1 MSTHKGYLPQR
12 EGDIAKW
19 LLVFN
24 RGIGKYGATLGLSP
38 AEITD
43 GQANCAFGGAVIE
56 VQDEATAYAK
66 SITQFKQA
74 ALWATGPCTAWPAG
88 YTLPATLPPVSHAGV
103 LALITLLVKRLKAHP
118 AYTVDIGKE
127 LGIEGAAPV
136 VTAAASV
143 AEAKPL
149 LKLRLDTGGHPLVL
163 WKKGDMEGV
172 EIWVDRGDG
181 KGSALLAFDTM
192 PDYLDT
198 ATLPAVGASAVWTY
212 KAIYH
217 IGGGQIGQWSD
228 DVKISVMGR

>member
-1 MSTHKGYLPQR
+1 MSSHKGYMPPR
-12 EGDIAKW
+12 EGDSAKW
-19 LLVFN
+19 LAV
-24 RGIGKYGATLGLSP
+24 RSHGIAKYGATLGLSP

-43 GQANCAFGGAVIE
+43 AQANCAFGAAVIE
-56 VQDEATAYAK
+56 VQDEVIGYAR
-66 SITQFKQA
+66 SLTQFKQA

-88 YTLPATLPPVSHAGV
+88 YTVPADLPPVSHAGV
-103 LALITLLVKRLKAHP
+103 LALTTLLVKRLKAHP

>member
-74 ALWATGPCTAWPAG
+74 ALWATGPCT
-88 YTLPATLPPVSHAGV
+88 SC
-103 LALITLLVKRLKAHP
+103 
-118 AYTVDIGKE
+118 
-127 LGIEGAAPV
+127 
-136 VTAAASV
+136 
-143 AEAKPL
+143 
-149 LKLRLDTGGHPLVL
+149 TGTP
-163 WKKGDMEGV
+163 
-172 EIWVDRGDG
+172 
-181 KGSALLAFDTM
+181 
-192 PDYLDT
+192 
-198 ATLPAVGASAVWTY
+198 
-212 KAIYH
+212 
-217 IGGGQIGQWSD
+217 
-228 DVKISVMGR
+228 